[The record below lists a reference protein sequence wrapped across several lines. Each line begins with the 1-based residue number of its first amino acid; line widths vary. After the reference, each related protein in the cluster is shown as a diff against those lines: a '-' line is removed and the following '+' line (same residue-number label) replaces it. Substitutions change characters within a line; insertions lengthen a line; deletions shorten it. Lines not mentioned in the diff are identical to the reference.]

1 MLRRLILALVAGS
14 AVIALLVALL
24 AWLVSPAD
32 EAASRQAD
40 GSVTDVFETWFRQR
54 SSPRTDFEPTRYGAI
69 VPTAAAPALLKQCT
83 DEEPAGIDAYWRPTR
98 AMIDEVEQRLPEFLL
113 DARLD
118 PLDSYA
124 RQYGG
129 VRSNGRRLIYVSLLP
144 GLSPDDVQRG
154 VVTLCDRRSIVWGVL
169 FDVESR
175 AVSQVAVRD

>member
-1 MLRRLILALVAGS
+1 VLRRLGVALVAGG
-14 AVIALLVALL
+14 AVIAALLALL
-24 AWLVSPAD
+24 AWLVGPAD
-32 EAASRQAD
+32 EPVSRQAE
-40 GSVTDVFETWFRQR
+40 GSLTDVFETWFQQR
-54 SSPRTDFEPTRYGAI
+54 SSPRTDFEPTRYGTI
-69 VPTAAAPALLKQCT
+69 VPSTEGSALLSQCA
-83 DEEPAGIDAYWRPTR
+83 DEEPVGIDAYWRPTR
-98 AMIDEVEQRLPEFLL
+98 AMIAELELRLPEFLL

-144 GLSPDDVQRG
+144 GLSPDEVQGG

-175 AVSQVAVRD
+175 AVSQVNVRD

>member
-1 MLRRLILALVAGS
+1 
-14 AVIALLVALL
+14 
-24 AWLVSPAD
+24 
-32 EAASRQAD
+32 
-40 GSVTDVFETWFRQR
+40 
-54 SSPRTDFEPTRYGAI
+54 
-69 VPTAAAPALLKQCT
+69 
-83 DEEPAGIDAYWRPTR
+83 
-98 AMIDEVEQRLPEFLL
+98 MIDEVEQRLPTFLL

-129 VRSNGRRLIYVSLLP
+129 VHSNGRRLIYVSLLP

-175 AVSQVAVRD
+175 AVTQVNVRD

>member
-1 MLRRLILALVAGS
+1 VLKRLGIALVAGA
-14 AVIALLVALL
+14 AVIAALLAVL
-24 AWLVSPAD
+24 AWLVAPTD
-32 EAASRQAD
+32 EPVSRQAD
-40 GSVTDVFETWFRQR
+40 ESLTDVFETWFERR
-54 SSPRTDFEPTRYGAI
+54 SPARTDFEPTRYGAI
-69 VPTAAAPALLKQCT
+69 VPATEGAALLRQCA
-83 DEEPAGIDAYWRPTR
+83 DEAPAGIAGYWRPT
-98 AMIDEVEQRLPEFLL
+98 LPMFLL

-129 VRSNGRRLIYVSLLP
+129 VHSNGRRLIYVSLLP
-144 GLSPDDVQRG
+144 GLSPDDVQGG

>member
-1 MLRRLILALVAGS
+1 MLRRLGLALIAGS
-14 AVIALLVALL
+14 AVIAALLALL
-24 AWLVSPAD
+24 AWLVAPPDEPA
-32 EAASRQAD
+32 ARQAD
-40 GSVTDVFETWFRQR
+40 DGVTDVFEAWFQQR
-54 SSPRTDFEPTRYGAI
+54 ASGRTDFEPTRYGAI
-69 VPTAAAPALLKQCT
+69 VPSTAASALLKQCA

-118 PLDSYA
+118 PLDRYA

-129 VRSNGRRLIYVSLLP
+129 VHSNGRRLIYVSLLP
-144 GLSPDDVQRG
+144 GLSPDDVQQG

-175 AVSQVAVRD
+175 AVTQVNVRD